1 MADDK
6 GSVEIDVVVD
16 ASEAVDGFKKA
27 GEAASE
33 MAGKLEETEK
43 QVKKTGKELSGT
55 KDDAED
61 LGDGFE
67 KLGKRSGD
75 AAGFVEDMKKRL
87 GGLQTQAQET
97 HEELEGLGQEIEELP
112 TPKPPEKPIGDS
124 LPTDNDIEGLSRFR
138 DTTGEADSAI
148 AGMAAAADH
157 LSPEMASMMRVIG
170 DASGGMEA
178 ASRATALFGGSLGS
192 LIRVGGPVA
201 LALGAIAFAHSKM
214 KSKAKEAE
222 EALEKQHE
230 EMMEGIRAA
239 KAYEARMRS
248 VRVTLGTLS
257 TQEETLRNARDEA
270 REALSHRA
278 EAAERARSKIMVY
291 TKAIRMNNKA
301 LNTANNVGGSVTVTT
316 VSATDAMEAAAS
328 AAKGEGF
335 EFDTAS
341 QSAASLR
348 RELGGVSGETLRLEE
363 LLAQSQRS
371 LDSFNEAVDRDTAQ
385 IMISNAIRSGSIEL
399 MVEASDQLENLEG
412 SLRDSAQAQLLQAMA
427 TAQAA
432 IDAENE
438 ADAAER
444 AASATEERTEATKN
458 LEQAQKSLRMMLAEA
473 DGELAVIQERYK
485 TAIEEIN
492 ELVRTSGA
500 TEEEAAKLI
509 DKARKDRI
517 QAVEDYNDSL
527 KESEEEIADFVFEK
541 EKTRSEQIQDEFKQ
555 READLKEAHKRQLI
569 TNGEFQDQRLMA
581 EERMN
586 DELALLRNEQAQ
598 QAINNVGQF
607 SGAFLDMINANI
619 DAVTSKLDA
628 EQEAALSKV
637 EKGSEEAEKI
647 EREFEMKRKQALEAS
662 YKKRQQL
669 EVANALISGSG
680 AVVAALAPP
689 PVGLGPVAGAFLA
702 TAIAAT
708 TAAQIATIQ
717 NQNPKFHSGGIVG
730 GDGDQPITAQGGE
743 VVLSRDAVA
752 QLGGP
757 DAANSLNDGGMAG
770 GTTVIQMTYKQKV
783 FDQVVIDNLAK
794 GGPLKNALNT
804 ATRRGRRG
812 RVGGRL

>member
-27 GEAASE
+27 GEAASD
-33 MAGKLEETEK
+33 MAEKLEETEK
-43 QVKKTGKELSGT
+43 QVKKTGKELSDT
-55 KDDAED
+55 KEDAED

-67 KLGKRSGD
+67 KLGKKGQES
-75 AAGFVEDMKKRL
+75 AAFVEDMKKRL
-87 GGLQTQAQET
+87 GGLQTEAQQAGDQ
-97 HEELEGLGQEIEELP
+97 LEGLGQEIEDLP
-112 TPKPPEKPIGDS
+112 SVQPPSKPIADS
-124 LPTDNDIEGLSRFR
+124 LPDDSDIEGLSRFR

-157 LSPEMASMMRVIG
+157 LSPEMASLMRVIG

-192 LIRVGGPVA
+192 LIRIGGPVA
-201 LALGAIAFAHSKM
+201 LAIGAIAFAHSKM
-214 KSKAKEAE
+214 SSKAKDAE
-222 EALEKQHE
+222 KALEKQHE
-230 EMMEGIRAA
+230 EMMAGIQAA
-239 KAYEARMRS
+239 KAYAARMRS

-257 TQEETLRNARDEA
+257 AQEARLRDSREEAVQGLSHQADRMQAVRQRTNTLRQAFNLNTTALNAMNTAGGSANIAFVEA
-270 REALSHRA
+270 EEAL
-278 EAAERARSKIMVY
+278 EAAGRAARGEAGSFDRTGQSAGSLRVNHEELVES
-291 TKAIRMNNKA
+291 TRRIRH
-301 LNTANNVGGSVTVTT
+301 
-316 VSATDAMEAAAS
+316 AMEA
-328 AAKGEGF
+328 GERAIDQ
-335 EFDTAS
+335 FD
-341 QSAASLR
+341 
-348 RELGGVSGETLRLEE
+348 
-363 LLAQSQRS
+363 
-371 LDSFNEAVDRDTAQ
+371 NAVKRDQAQ
-385 IMISNAIRSGSIEL
+385 ILISNAIRSGEVDVMIE
-399 MVEASDQLENLEG
+399 ATDQLENLDG
-412 SLRDSAQAQLLQAMA
+412 ALRDSAEAQLLQAIS

-432 IDAENE
+432 EQAEKE
-438 ADAAER
+438 ADAAEK
-444 AASATEERTEATKN
+444 AAAATKERADAN
-458 LEQAQKSLRMMLAEA
+458 NALIDAQDKLRMMLAEA
-473 DGELAVIQERYK
+473 DGEIALIQERYRNAVK
-485 TAIEEIN
+485 EIN
-492 ELVRTSGA
+492 ELVKTSGA

-509 DKARKDRI
+509 NKARKDRI
-517 QAVEDYNDSL
+517 EAVEAYNESL
-527 KESEEEIADFVFEK
+527 KASEEEAADFVFEK

-555 READLKEAHKRQLI
+555 READLKEALSRQMI
-569 TNGEFQDQRLMA
+569 TQQEFDDQRIMA

-647 EREFEMKRKQALEAS
+647 EREFEMKRRQALEAS
-662 YKKRQQL
+662 FKKRKQL
-669 EVANALISGSG
+669 EVANALVSGAG
-680 AVVAALAPP
+680 AVVAAIAPP

-757 DAANSLNDGGMAG
+757 DAANSLNDGGMPG

>member
-67 KLGKRSGD
+67 KLGKQGGD

-97 HEELEGLGQEIEELP
+97 HEELEGLGQEIEDLP

-157 LSPEMASMMRVIG
+157 LSPEMASLMRVIG

-291 TKAIRMNNKA
+291 TKAIRMNNAA

-316 VSATDAMEAAAS
+316 VNATDAMEAAAS

-335 EFDTAS
+335 AFDTAS

-348 RELGGVSGETLRLEE
+348 REQQGVNNENLTLQT

-371 LDSFNEAVDRDTAQ
+371 LDSYNEAVERDTAQ
-385 IMISNAIRSGSIEL
+385 IIISNAIRSGSIDV
-399 MVEASDQLENLEG
+399 MAEASDQLENLEG
-412 SLRDSAQAQLLQAMA
+412 GLRDSAEAQLLQAMA
-427 TAQAA
+427 TAEAA
-432 IDAENE
+432 QKLEEE
-438 ADAAER
+438 ADAAEK
-444 AASATEERTEATKN
+444 SADAN
-458 LEQAQKSLRMMLAEA
+458 
-473 DGELAVIQERYK
+473 DELTQS
-485 TAIEEIN
+485 IEEQISAR
-492 ELVRTSGA
+492 EKLDRMLVGTGLVRKELETIELDYA
-500 TEEEAAKLI
+500 QALR
-509 DKARKDRI
+509 DARK
-517 QAVEDYNDSL
+517 AVDEAGG
-527 KESEEEIADFVFEK
+527 SEEEYSRLLKKALHEREMALAEFADSQEEVLTTSIGNVNQNLGPIFEEFESQEQRVMNRSIEL
-541 EKTRSEQIQDEFKQ
+541 EKTKSEMIQAEYDSRLASLIVAKSKEEITQTQFDEQEKKAAKKQ
-555 READLKEAHKRQLI
+555 NAALMELRKEQVAA
-569 TNGEFQDQRLMA
+569 M
-581 EERMN
+581 
-586 DELALLRNEQAQ
+586 AQ
-598 QAINNVGQF
+598 QAQWTVYRGF
-607 SGAFLDMINANI
+607 S
-619 DAVTSKLDA
+619 
-628 EQEAALSKV
+628 Q
-637 EKGSEEAEKI
+637 
-647 EREFEMKRKQALEAS
+647 S
-662 YKKRQQL
+662 YKCTNRCGKRQ
-669 EVANALISGSG
+669 A
-680 AVVAALAPP
+680 
-689 PVGLGPVAGAFLA
+689 
-702 TAIAAT
+702 
-708 TAAQIATIQ
+708 
-717 NQNPKFHSGGIVG
+717 
-730 GDGDQPITAQGGE
+730 
-743 VVLSRDAVA
+743 RC
-752 QLGGP
+752 
-757 DAANSLNDGGMAG
+757 
-770 GTTVIQMTYKQKV
+770 
-783 FDQVVIDNLAK
+783 
-794 GGPLKNALNT
+794 
-804 ATRRGRRG
+804 
-812 RVGGRL
+812 

>member
-55 KDDAED
+55 KDGAED

-67 KLGKRSGD
+67 KLGKAGGD
-75 AAGFVEDMKKRL
+75 AAGFLEDMKKRL
-87 GGLQTQAQET
+87 GGLQTEAQQAGDQ
-97 HEELEGLGQEIEELP
+97 LDGLGQEIEDLP
-112 TPKPPEKPIGDS
+112 SVQPPSKPIADS
-124 LPTDNDIEGLSRFR
+124 LPDDSDIEGLSRFR

-157 LSPEMASMMRVIG
+157 LSPEMASLMRVIG

-192 LIRVGGPVA
+192 LIRIGGPVA
-201 LALGAIAFAHSKM
+201 LAIGAIAFAHSKLS
-214 KSKAKEAE
+214 SKAKDAE

-230 EMMEGIRAA
+230 EMMAGIAAA
-239 KAYEARMRS
+239 KAYAARMRS

-257 TQEETLRNARDEA
+257 AQEARLRDARDEA
-270 REALSHRA
+270 TQGLSHQAERMQQVRERTARLRNAFELNTNALSAMNTAGGSANITFVEAEEAL
-278 EAAERARSKIMVY
+278 EAAGRAARGEAGSFERTTQSAGSLRANHEDLVASTNEIRHALEAGERA
-291 TKAIRMNNKA
+291 
-301 LNTANNVGGSVTVTT
+301 
-316 VSATDAMEAAAS
+316 
-328 AAKGEGF
+328 
-335 EFDTAS
+335 
-341 QSAASLR
+341 
-348 RELGGVSGETLRLEE
+348 
-363 LLAQSQRS
+363 LAQY
-371 LDSFNEAVDRDTAQ
+371 DNAIKRDQAQ
-385 IMISNAIRSGSIEL
+385 ILISNAIRSGEVDV
-399 MVEASDQLENLEG
+399 MVEATDQLENLDG
-412 SLRDSAQAQLLQAMA
+412 ALRNSAESQLLQAIS

-432 IDAENE
+432 EQAERE
-438 ADAAER
+438 ADAAEKAAAATRER
-444 AASATEERTEATKN
+444 ADANNA
-458 LEQAQKSLRMMLAEA
+458 LIDAQDKLRMMLAQA
-473 DGELAVIQERYK
+473 DGEIAVIQERYRVAVK
-485 TAIEEIN
+485 EIN
-492 ELVRTSGA
+492 ELVQTSGA
-500 TEEEAAKLI
+500 TEEEAARLL

-517 QAVEDYNDSL
+517 EAVEAYNESL
-527 KESEEEIADFVFEK
+527 KTSEEEAADFVYEK
-541 EKTRSEQIQDEFKQ
+541 EKTRSEQIQDEFEK
-555 READLKEAHKRQLI
+555 REAHLKEAHKRELI
-569 TNGEFQDQRLMA
+569 TNGEFFEQRKMA
-581 EERMN
+581 EKRMN

-598 QAINNVGQF
+598 QSIDNVGQF
-607 SGAFLDMINANI
+607 TGAFLDMINANI

-628 EQEAALSKV
+628 EQEAALSRV

-647 EREFEMKRKQALEAS
+647 EKEFEMKRRQALEAS
-662 YKKRQQL
+662 FKKRKQL
-669 EVANALISGSG
+669 EVANALVSGAG
-680 AVVAALAPP
+680 AVVAALAPA

-757 DAANSLNDGGMAG
+757 DAANSLNDGGMLG